1 MAAPTFAPA
10 LGLVDAA
17 GVPISATN
25 PLSVSL
31 VGAGGTAVSIADGAD
46 VTLGSLADSSS
57 ALTVNGLLKAIKALL
72 GAPLAVTGSFYQATQ
87 PVSGTFWQTT
97 QPVSGTVTANAGS
110 GTFAVSATSLPLPS
124 GAATS
129 ALQTT
134 GNTSLANLD
143 VALSTLSLKNQFPT
157 TLGITTKATSLSV
170 AIASDQVGTAGS
182 ASTTV
187 MSVQGV
193 GGGTVLP
200 VTVSN
205 AFALDT
211 SVSGILVAQASTT
224 SGQSG
229 PLIQGAVTT
238 AAPSYTTTKTS
249 PLSLDLAGNLRM
261 VQVSESS
268 STAGVAS
275 SATTVTLLAANT
287 SRKGASIYNA
297 STAILYV
304 QEGGAASIASGGYN
318 VAIPASGY
326 YELPTPVYKGV
337 LNGIWASA
345 NGYAQMKE
353 NT

>member
-1 MAAPTFAPA
+1 MAAPTLAPA

-17 GVPISATN
+17 GVPISASN

-31 VGAGGTAVSIADGAD
+31 VAGGGGTAVSIADGAD
-46 VTLGSLADSSS
+46 VALGSLADSSS

-87 PVSGTFWQTT
+87 PVSIATPVAVTGTFWQTTQPVSGSLTVSGSVSVSNFPAT
-97 QPVSGTVTANAGS
+97 QPVSGTVTANAGT
-110 GTFAVSATSLPLPS
+110 GTFVVSAASLPLPS
-124 GAATS
+124 DAATAVKQP
-129 ALQTT
+129 AL
-134 GNTSLANLD
+134 
-143 VALSTLSLKNQFPT
+143 
-157 TLGITTKATSLSV
+157 
-170 AIASDQVGTAGS
+170 GTAGT
-182 ASTTV
+182 ASTDV
-187 MSVQGV
+187 LSVQGIA
-193 GGGTVLP
+193 GGTALAVN
-200 VTVSN
+200 VSN

-229 PLIQGAVTT
+229 PLTQGAVTT
-238 AAPSYTTTKTS
+238 AAPSYTTAKTS
-249 PLSLDLAGNLRM
+249 PLSLDLAGNLRI

-268 STAGVAS
+268 STTGVTS
-275 SATTVTLLAANT
+275 SATDVTLLAANT

-304 QEGGAASIASGGYN
+304 QEGGVASVASGGYN

-337 LNGIWASA
+337 LHGIWASA

>member
-17 GVPISATN
+17 GVPISASN

-31 VGAGGTAVSIADGAD
+31 VAGGGGTAVSIADGAD
-46 VTLGSLADSSS
+46 VALGSLADSSS

-87 PVSGTFWQTT
+87 PISGTI
-97 QPVSGTVTANAGS
+97 TANAGT
-110 GTFAVSATSLPLPS
+110 GTFAVSAASLPLPS
-124 GAATS
+124 GAATAAKQP
-129 ALQTT
+129 AL
-134 GNTSLANLD
+134 
-143 VALSTLSLKNQFPT
+143 
-157 TLGITTKATSLSV
+157 
-170 AIASDQVGTAGS
+170 GTAGT
-182 ASTTV
+182 ASTDV
-187 MSVQGV
+187 LSVQGIA
-193 GGGTVLP
+193 GGTALA

-229 PLIQGAVTT
+229 PLTQGAVTT
-238 AAPSYTTTKTS
+238 AAPSYTTAKTS
-249 PLSLDLAGNLRM
+249 PLSLDLAGNLRI

-268 STAGVAS
+268 STVGVAS